1 MAEFEHVQL
10 SLPRGTTSS
19 HSSTVL
25 SIAASYGGWELRRYR
40 SWPDGRRKVDL
51 RRRVQP
57 GQEPGLSLPGLSV

>member
-1 MAEFEHVQL
+1 MAEWEHVQL
-10 SLPRGTTSS
+10 SLPRGTTPS

-40 SWPDGRRKVDL
+40 AWPDGRRKVEL

-57 GQEPGLSLPGLSV
+57 GHDPGLALPGLSV